1 MPQAQVDG
9 TYPQNSGNFSPRI
22 LIALGGNLASRAADP
37 AENLRRALILLEKS
51 GVVIRETSPFYHTP
65 VFPVGAG
72 PDFVNAAAWIQAKGS
87 PRDVLATLHKVEAM
101 LGRTR
106 DSRWGARTI
115 DIDLIAM
122 GNMVLPDGKTQAHW
136 RALSLEDQMQQTP
149 DQLILPHPRL
159 QDRAFVL
166 VPLAEIAP
174 DWRHPL
180 LNRTVRQ
187 MRDALP
193 QADLAAV
200 KVME

>member
-9 TYPQNSGNFSPRI
+9 AYPRISGNFSPRI
-22 LIALGGNLASRAADP
+22 LIALGGNLASKAADP

-51 GVVIRETSPFYHTP
+51 GVVIRELSPFYHTP
-65 VFPVGAG
+65 AFPAGAG
-72 PDFVNAAAWIQAKGS
+72 PDFVNAAASIQAEGS
-87 PRDVLATLHKVEAM
+87 PQDVLATLHEVEAT

-106 DSRWGARTI
+106 ETRWGARII

-122 GNMVLPDGKTQAHW
+122 GDMVLPDQETQAHW
-136 RALSLEDQMQQTP
+136 RMLSLADQMRQTP